1 MSIKALR
8 ATFGPLCHWCALPMD
23 FSEPAGRPESATVEH
38 LNDATLGS
46 VRKQAHRRLAHGA
59 CNAARN
65 DFRQQAE
72 RQFKAWIAQRVA
84 NARAPLPASHAQ
96 AAAPISAGDPPR
108 A

>member
-23 FSEPAGRPESATVEH
+23 FSEPLGRPESATIEH

-65 DFRQQAE
+65 AFRQQAE
-72 RQFKAWIAQRVA
+72 RQFRAWIADRIA
-84 NARAPLPASHAQ
+84 SSDLPPAT
-96 AAAPISAGDPPR
+96 AAHTPVEHNGA
-108 A
+108 

>member
-1 MSIKALR
+1 MSVKALR

-23 FSEPAGRPESATVEH
+23 FSEPLGRPESATIEH

-65 DFRQQAE
+65 AFRQQAE
-72 RQFKAWIAQRVA
+72 RQFRAWIAERVA
-84 NARAPLPASHAQ
+84 QADAPRP
-96 AAAPISAGDPPR
+96 AAPTSTTAPDLSDER

>member
-23 FSEPAGRPESATVEH
+23 FSEPLGRPESATIEH

-65 DFRQQAE
+65 AFRQQAE
-72 RQFKAWIAQRVA
+72 RQFRAWIAERVA
-84 NARAPLPASHAQ
+84 QADTPPPTAPTST
-96 AAAPISAGDPPR
+96 AAPDLSDER

>member
-1 MSIKALR
+1 MSVKALR

-23 FSEPAGRPESATVEH
+23 FSEPLGRPESATIEH

-65 DFRQQAE
+65 AFRQQAE
-72 RQFKAWIAQRVA
+72 RQFRAWIAERVA
-84 NARAPLPASHAQ
+84 QGDAPRP
-96 AAAPISAGDPPR
+96 AAPTSTAAPDLSDER

>member
-1 MSIKALR
+1 VSIKALR

-23 FSEPAGRPESATVEH
+23 FSEPLGRPESATIEH

-65 DFRQQAE
+65 AFRQQAE
-72 RQFKAWIAQRVA
+72 RQFRAWIAERVA
-84 NARAPLPASHAQ
+84 QADALPP
-96 AAAPISAGDPPR
+96 AAPTSTAAPDLSDER

>member
-23 FSEPAGRPESATVEH
+23 FDEPPGRPESATIEH

-65 DFRQQAE
+65 AFRQQAE
-72 RQFKAWIAQRVA
+72 KQFRAWVAERVA
-84 NARAPLPASHAQ
+84 GADATPAAPASALSTTMAHE
-96 AAAPISAGDPPR
+96 R